1 MHADDEPMPRPPA
14 SVRGKGGA
22 VAERNALW
30 TDEDLVRLHGH
41 LLEKSL
47 HDLFDARIS
56 AATRCEILAW
66 LRAPQERSG
75 PSRTARAALCLAST
89 PTRSASGCWRV
100 IGIVFQIDQPIA
112 ARRPSRV
119 REPPVAPGTPA
130 RPGSSSRGIFL
141 PPSAAGSRDWRHSLA
156 SGRPRGSTVVGTRVP
171 GPPWLSRCAAA
182 RRDRCRCR

>member
-1 MHADDEPMPRPPA
+1 MKPCRGRRRLEEGRVGQEPRETPCGPTKIWSVCMGISWRSHCTISSMRGFPRR
-14 SVRGKGGA
+14 RG
-22 VAERNALW
+22 
-30 TDEDLVRLHGH
+30 
-41 LLEKSL
+41 
-47 HDLFDARIS
+47 ARFL
-56 AATRCEILAW
+56 RGCEH
-66 LRAPQERSG
+66 RRSG
-75 PSRTARAALCLAST
+75 QELSLTARAALCLAST

-100 IGIVFQIDQPIA
+100 IGIAFHIDQPIA

-182 RRDRCRCR
+182 RRDRCRYR